1 MFPKCRLHL
10 MNDQVC
16 GWRGAAV
23 QTPLLAIPPNFFA
36 ITMGLAGLA
45 GVWRLAGDLYHLPA
59 SIGDALYVVTAGVF
73 LLLIVAFAMKLVLT
87 PKAVMA
93 ELTHPVLGPFY
104 SLLPMSGMLLALGL
118 EPYAYRVALV
128 LFLVFFIATALLGG
142 WMTGQWIVAKLDA
155 DTFHPGYFL
164 PTVAGALVG
173 AEGAG
178 HFGLI
183 GLGWMSFGIGMICW
197 VVLGSI
203 ILNRLFFRPDL
214 PPGLVPTLAIEM
226 APQLWLAMPTL
237 P

>member
-45 GVWRLAGDLYHLPA
+45 GVWRLAGDLYHLAA

-93 ELTHPVLGPFY
+93 ELTHPVLGPFS

-128 LFLVFFIATALLGG
+128 LFLLFFIATALLAAR
-142 WMTGQWIVAKLDA
+142 TSGQWTLSIRAVA
-155 DTFHPGYFL
+155 
-164 PTVAGALVG
+164 
-173 AEGAG
+173 
-178 HFGLI
+178 
-183 GLGWMSFGIGMICW
+183 
-197 VVLGSI
+197 
-203 ILNRLFFRPDL
+203 
-214 PPGLVPTLAIEM
+214 TLH
-226 APQLWLAMPTL
+226 
-237 P
+237 